1 MPRGRKP
8 ANGNNGSN
16 VRGDDR
22 AELIDDFDA
31 FDERLDDSAVEMLT
45 GFRPSRSV
53 SRGGELGF
61 DDID

>member
-1 MPRGRKP
+1 MHKMPRGRKP

-31 FDERLDDSAVEMLT
+31 FDERL